1 MERHDREKEHAD
13 FVKKLK
19 YVNNFIF
26 LSRIYFIYMILTK
39 EKARYH
45 YNKLIYD
52 KKYDVCSYIIN

>member
-26 LSRIYFIYMILTK
+26 YAEYTSF
-39 EKARYH
+39 A
-45 YNKLIYD
+45 
-52 KKYDVCSYIIN
+52 